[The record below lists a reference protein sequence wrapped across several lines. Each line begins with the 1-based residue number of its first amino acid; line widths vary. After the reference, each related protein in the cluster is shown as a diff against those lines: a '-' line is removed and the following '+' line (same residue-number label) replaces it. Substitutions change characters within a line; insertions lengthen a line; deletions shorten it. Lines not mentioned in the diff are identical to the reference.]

1 MEKKEKEEG
10 KKKFYRLASTPSRR
24 QYPCEMRPVYEE
36 MRGYPGE
43 KEKDEWG

>member
-1 MEKKEKEEG
+1 MERKEKERNSIDSQALPLGEN
-10 KKKFYRLASTPSRR
+10 
-24 QYPCEMRPVYEE
+24 PCEMRPVYEE